1 MVYNKISHKWEELN
15 EKKAINKTCQALR
28 EKQPYLRK
36 AMEIL
41 PIISVDDDDDE
52 ALKPLNSE
60 EIKFIVETFCSKNML
75 KD

>member
-1 MVYNKISHKWEELN
+1 
-15 EKKAINKTCQALR
+15 
-28 EKQPYLRK
+28 
-36 AMEIL
+36 MEIL